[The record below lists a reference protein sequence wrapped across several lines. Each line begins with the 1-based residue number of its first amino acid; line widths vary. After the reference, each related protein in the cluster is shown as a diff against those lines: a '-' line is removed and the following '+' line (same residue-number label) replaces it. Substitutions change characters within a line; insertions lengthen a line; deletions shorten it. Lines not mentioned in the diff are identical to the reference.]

1 MKLNKEDYTEPCC
14 PLDMTREP
22 RETIPA
28 GRAIE
33 KLDSYLNKND
43 YASAERHIVYWIGE
57 AEALGDKR
65 GKLTMLNEYI
75 GLCRKLGKE
84 AEAMK
89 SIEEA
94 LPLAK
99 ALGFDGTVTM
109 GTTLVNAATAY
120 KAFGKAEKAMPLY
133 EKATVIYEER
143 LPENDAK
150 LGALYNNSALTACD
164 LGDFGRAEELFTKAL
179 GIMQNV
185 ENGELEMAITYCNL
199 ADLTAAKCGVEEG
212 EERIDAYLEK
222 AQELL
227 ETKTLPHNGYYA
239 FVCEKC
245 APTLGYYGYF
255 AAERELK
262 ERAREIYERA

>member
-1 MKLNKEDYTEPCC
+1 MTLNKEDYTEPCC
-14 PLDMTREP
+14 PLDMTREHK
-22 RETIPA
+22 ESIPSE
-28 GRAIE
+28 RVIK

-57 AEALGDKR
+57 AETLGDMR
-65 GKLTMLNEYI
+65 GKLTLLNEYI

-89 SIEEA
+89 SIEEV

-99 ALGFDGTVTM
+99 TLGFDGTVTM

-133 EKATVIYEER
+133 EKAATIYEKR
-143 LPENDAK
+143 LAENDAK
-150 LGALYNNSALTACD
+150 LGALYNNTALTACD
-164 LGDFGRAEELFTKAL
+164 LGDFERAEELFTKAL
-179 GIMQNV
+179 GIMAKV

-199 ADLTAAKCGVEEG
+199 ADLIAAEYGVEEG
-212 EERIDAYLEK
+212 EERIDEYLEK

-227 ETKTLPHNGYYA
+227 DTKTLPHNGYYA

-255 AAERELK
+255 ASERELK
-262 ERAREIYERA
+262 ERARKIYERT